1 MIVLTTDAIV
11 AGTLSHLVFDWSFSL
26 HLHLFGLAWRTR
38 LSDAV
43 DDDAVANE
51 ALEQPVV
58 DAIASDTGIDACLT
72 EIEITLLADAAVVVL
87 VWNRLATIVAVD
99 AECTSRKVLERW
111 NRRLTQMRGSWSWAG
126 WWVDVRIAIVES
138 TRNSTGR
145 LCSTAGLLKGL
156 E

>member
-1 MIVLTTDAIV
+1 M
-11 AGTLSHLVFDWSFSL
+11 
-26 HLHLFGLAWRTR
+26 
-38 LSDAV
+38 
-43 DDDAVANE
+43 
-51 ALEQPVV
+51 V

-99 AECTSRKVLERW
+99 AECASRKVLERW

-145 LCSTAGLLKGL
+145 LCSTAGLLEGL